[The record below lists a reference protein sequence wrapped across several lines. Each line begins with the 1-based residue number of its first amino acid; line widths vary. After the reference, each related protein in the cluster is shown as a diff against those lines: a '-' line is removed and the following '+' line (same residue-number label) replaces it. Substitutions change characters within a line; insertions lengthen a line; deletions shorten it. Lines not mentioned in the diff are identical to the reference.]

1 MNNIMYMIYLADIVD
16 NLRGVFVITIFI
28 FIIIGIFL
36 GLDLLMDNYDED
48 DEKRFKLKCFK
59 RSSIA
64 LGICFIII
72 SILPSKQSVYIM
84 TGLKAGNELVQSETG
99 TKALKVLNLKLDE
112 YLNDL
117 QKEKD
122 ND

>member
-1 MNNIMYMIYLADIVD
+1 MNDIMYIIYLADIVD

-36 GLDLLMDNYDED
+36 GLSLLMDNYDGEED
-48 DEKRFKLKCFK
+48 KRFKLKCFK

-84 TGLKAGNELVQSETG
+84 TGLKTGNEIIHSETG
-99 TKALKVLNLKLDE
+99 TKALKILNLKLDE

-117 QKEKD
+117 QKEENK
-122 ND
+122 